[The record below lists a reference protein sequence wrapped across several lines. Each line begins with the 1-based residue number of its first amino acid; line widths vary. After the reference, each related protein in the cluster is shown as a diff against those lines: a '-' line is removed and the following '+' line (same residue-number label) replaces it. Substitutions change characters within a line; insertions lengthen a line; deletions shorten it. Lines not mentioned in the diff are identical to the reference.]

1 MNVVI
6 RGLMAAAM
14 AVYATLH
21 LLQALS
27 PPEGS
32 PGWLVAAF
40 AGSAVVALVLAGG
53 LIFGA
58 QRREAGW
65 EHGAALLAA
74 LSLVALIT
82 AFSVG
87 FFGVEQS
94 DLRPATA
101 LVFVA
106 ELVVL
111 VSWVA
116 ARFATRATSEVSEA
130 VPTRPPSDAKTGAD
144 PSD

>member
-6 RGLMAAAM
+6 RGLMAAGM

-21 LLQALS
+21 LLQVFS

-40 AGSAVVALVLAGG
+40 AGSTVVALVLAGG
-53 LIFGA
+53 LIVGA
-58 QRREAGW
+58 QRREARW
-65 EHGAALLAA
+65 EHAAALLAA
-74 LSLVALIT
+74 VSLVALIA
-82 AFSVG
+82 AFTVG
-87 FFGVEQS
+87 LLGVEES

-116 ARFATRATSEVSEA
+116 ARFATRETREVSEA
-130 VPTRPPSDAKTGAD
+130 VPTRPPSDARTGAET
-144 PSD
+144 SE